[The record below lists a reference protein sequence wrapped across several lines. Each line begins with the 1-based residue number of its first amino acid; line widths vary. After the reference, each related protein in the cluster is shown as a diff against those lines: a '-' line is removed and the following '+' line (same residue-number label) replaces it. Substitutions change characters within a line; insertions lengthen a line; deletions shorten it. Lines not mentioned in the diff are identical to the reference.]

1 MSDMSATPPAPQV
14 PWAPE
19 PGPRPRG
26 KRLLKLAVG
35 VGAAAGVAVGATA
48 LAQAA
53 TSSDGTPQAG
63 AATATAS
70 GSPSTTTTVPSRPHG
85 FEGPGRRDGG
95 FGGPGGF
102 AGIGGPGFGV
112 GPLLYGQFTVQ
123 GPNGYETIAERSG
136 TVSAVT
142 DTSGS
147 TWSLT
152 VKSAD
157 GTSGTFTVDSGTS
170 VNGGEMGIGSVKTGD
185 TRARDG
191 GGLGRHLDGQGG
203 HRPDRAARPT
213 AGLASGD
220 PARPRRRAA
229 TRRYRQPGRARPRRR
244 STPRPV

>member
-19 PGPRPRG
+19 SGPRPRG

-53 TSSDGTPQAG
+53 TSSDGAPQAG

-70 GSPSTTTTVPSRPHG
+70 GSPSTTTTIPSRHG
-85 FEGPGRRDGG
+85 FEGPGRRGGG

-102 AGIGGPGFGV
+102 GAIAGPGFGG

-157 GTSGTFTVDSGTS
+157 GSSGTFTVDSGTS

-185 TRARDG
+185 TVHVTAVVSG
-191 GGLGRHLDGQGG
+191 GTSTAKAVTDQTVLKANGGTWQPMRPPLGSTGDSG
-203 HRPDRAARPT
+203 
-213 AGLASGD
+213 AGSGTSSSQSD
-220 PARPRRRAA
+220 
-229 TRRYRQPGRARPRRR
+229 
-244 STPRPV
+244 TPPV

>member
-1 MSDMSATPPAPQV
+1 
-14 PWAPE
+14 
-19 PGPRPRG
+19 
-26 KRLLKLAVG
+26 LLKLAVG

-53 TSSDGTPQAG
+53 TSSDGAPQAG
-63 AATATAS
+63 AAMATAS

-85 FEGPGRRDGG
+85 FEGPGRRAGG
-95 FGGPGGF
+95 V
-102 AGIGGPGFGV
+102 GGPGFGG
-112 GPLLYGQFTVQ
+112 GPFLYGQFTVQ

-157 GTSGTFTVDSGTS
+157 GSSGTFTVDSGTS

-185 TRARDG
+185 TVRVTAVVSG
-191 GGLGRHLDGQGG
+191 GTSTAKAVTDQTVLKANGGTWQPMRPPLGSTGDSG
-203 HRPDRAARPT
+203 
-213 AGLASGD
+213 AGSGTSSSQSD
-220 PARPRRRAA
+220 
-229 TRRYRQPGRARPRRR
+229 
-244 STPRPV
+244 TPPV